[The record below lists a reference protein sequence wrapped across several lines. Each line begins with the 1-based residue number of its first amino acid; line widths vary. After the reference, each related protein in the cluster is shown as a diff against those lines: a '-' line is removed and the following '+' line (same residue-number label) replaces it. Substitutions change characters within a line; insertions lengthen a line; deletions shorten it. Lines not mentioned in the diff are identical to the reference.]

1 MRPLNW
7 CSELDHIRPE
17 EKMIG
22 MKASKL
28 SARDLINRWFSRC
41 GFVRALGVGLV
52 IGFVSVVSNSAFGQD
67 SANVRPAM
75 LGSGGDSVAACLH
88 YPRKAKAK
96 KDEAAIPF
104 YCEVG
109 ANGKPAFISLFGP
122 EDKTE
127 FRAALM
133 KALSQGRFQPA
144 MSGGKAVPVLLGGT
158 AFFMFRDN
166 APIIAISLSTADK
179 EKTAAL
185 GNYIQ
190 PQMLSSNLEFRRKL
204 WHGQHDPDIHPLM
217 GVSPVHPGAVVL
229 AQIDAQGN
237 IISTKIVAE
246 SRPGAGYGALLVK
259 GFQGAKFIPAFSD
272 GKPVA
277 GQFDMIAN
285 YDKMQDPNSEPSDT
299 HIKRDFTNW

>member
-1 MRPLNW
+1 
-7 CSELDHIRPE
+7 
-17 EKMIG
+17 
-22 MKASKL
+22 MKATKL
-28 SARDLINRWFSRC
+28 SARNLIHRC
-41 GFVRALGVGLV
+41 SLRRGFVPALGVGLV
-52 IGFVSVVSNSAFGQD
+52 IAFVSVVSNSAFGQD
-67 SANVRPAM
+67 SGNVRPAM
-75 LGSGGDSVAACLH
+75 LASGGDSVAACLH
-88 YPRKAKAK
+88 YPPKAKAK

-104 YCEVG
+104 YCEVRP
-109 ANGKPAFISLFGP
+109 NGKAAFISLFGP

-158 AFFMFRDN
+158 AFFIFRDN

-190 PQMLSSNLEFRRKL
+190 PQMLSSNFEFRRKL

-217 GVSPVHPGAVVL
+217 GVSPVHPGAMVL
-229 AQIDAQGN
+229 AEIDAQGN
-237 IISTKIVAE
+237 VVGTKIVAE
-246 SRPGAGYGALLVK
+246 SRPGAGYGALLLK

-272 GKPVA
+272 GKPIA

-285 YDKMQDPNSEPSDT
+285 YDRMQDPNSEPSDT

>member
-1 MRPLNW
+1 
-7 CSELDHIRPE
+7 
-17 EKMIG
+17 
-22 MKASKL
+22 MKATKL
-28 SARDLINRWFSRC
+28 SARNLINRRFLRR
-41 GFVRALGVGLV
+41 GFVPVLRVGLV
-52 IGFVSVVSNSAFGQD
+52 TGLVSVVANFACGQD
-67 SANVRPAM
+67 SGNVRPAM
-75 LGSGGDSVAACLH
+75 LASGGDSVAACLH
-88 YPRKAKAK
+88 YPAKAKAK

-109 ANGKPAFISLFGP
+109 ADGKPAFISLFGP

-127 FRAALM
+127 FRVALL

-158 AFFMFRDN
+158 AFFMFRGDE
-166 APIIAISLSTADK
+166 PVMAISLSTADK

-190 PQMLSSNLEFRRKL
+190 PQLLSTNLEFRRKL
-204 WHGQHDPDIHPLM
+204 WHAQHDPGIHPLM
-217 GVSPVHPGAVVL
+217 GVSSVHAGAVVL

-237 IISTKIVAE
+237 VVSTEIVAE

-259 GFQGAKFIPAFSD
+259 GFQGAKFIPAFSN

-285 YDKMQDPNSEPSDT
+285 YDKMQSPNSEPGDT

>member
-1 MRPLNW
+1 
-7 CSELDHIRPE
+7 
-17 EKMIG
+17 MIG
-22 MKASKL
+22 MKASRL
-28 SARDLINRWFSRC
+28 SARNLINRWFSRR
-41 GFVRALGVGLV
+41 GFVRGLGVGLL
-52 IGFVSVVSNSAFGQD
+52 IGFVSVVSNSACGQG

-75 LGSGGDSVAACLH
+75 LASGGDSAAACLR
-88 YPRKAKAK
+88 YPPKAKAK

-109 ANGKPAFISLFGP
+109 ADGKAAFISLFGP
-122 EDKTE
+122 EDKTA
-127 FRAALM
+127 FRVALL
-133 KALSQGRFQPA
+133 KALSIGRFEPA
-144 MSGGKAVPVLLGGT
+144 MSGGKAVPVLVGGT

-166 APIIAISLSTADK
+166 ARIIAISLSTADK

-190 PQMLSSNLEFRRKL
+190 PQMLSSNFEFRRKL
-204 WHGQHDPDIHPLM
+204 WHAQHDPDIHPLM
-217 GVSPVHPGAVVL
+217 GALPVHPGAVVL

-237 IISTKIVAE
+237 VVSTKIVAE

-259 GFQGAKFIPAFSD
+259 GFEGAKFIPAFSD

-285 YDKMQDPNSEPSDT
+285 YDKMQNPNSSSDT
-299 HIKRDFTNW
+299 RIKRDFT

>member
-1 MRPLNW
+1 
-7 CSELDHIRPE
+7 
-17 EKMIG
+17 
-22 MKASKL
+22 MKSTKV
-28 SARDLINRWFSRC
+28 STRNVINRWPLRR
-41 GFVRALGVGLV
+41 GFVRGLGVGLV

-75 LGSGGDSVAACLH
+75 LASGGDSVAACLH
-88 YPRKAKAK
+88 YPPKAKAK

-109 ANGKPAFISLFGP
+109 ADGKAAFITLFGP
-122 EDKTE
+122 EDKTA
-127 FRAALM
+127 FRVALL
-133 KALSQGRFQPA
+133 KALSIGRFQPA

-190 PQMLSSNLEFRRKL
+190 PQMLSTNLQFRRKL
-204 WHGQHDPDIHPLM
+204 WRAQHDPDIHPSM
-217 GVSPVHPGAVVL
+217 GVSPVHAGAVVV
-229 AQIDAQGN
+229 AQIDAQGEVV
-237 IISTKIVAE
+237 STKILAE
-246 SRPGAGYGALLVK
+246 SHPGASYGALLVK

-285 YDKMQDPNSEPSDT
+285 YDKMQDPNAEPGDT

>member
-1 MRPLNW
+1 
-7 CSELDHIRPE
+7 
-17 EKMIG
+17 
-22 MKASKL
+22 MKITKL
-28 SARDLINRWFSRC
+28 SGRNLINRRSSRRD
-41 GFVRALGVGLV
+41 FVPVFRVGVIIGLV
-52 IGFVSVVSNSAFGQD
+52 FVVSNFERAQGCCD
-67 SANVRPAM
+67 VRPAM
-75 LGSGGDSVAACLH
+75 LAAGGGSVAAYLH
-88 YPRKAKAK
+88 YPPKAKAK

-127 FRAALM
+127 FRVALL
-133 KALSQGRFQPA
+133 KALDNGRFQPA
-144 MSGGKAVPVLLGGT
+144 MSGGKTVPVLLGGT

-166 APIIAISLSTADK
+166 APLIAISLSTADR

-190 PQMLSSNLEFRRKL
+190 PQMLSTNLEFRRKL
-204 WHGQHDPDIHPLM
+204 WHAQHGPDIHPVM
-217 GVSPVHPGAVVL
+217 GVSPVHAGAAVL

-237 IISTKIVAE
+237 VVSTKIVAE

-259 GFQGAKFIPAFSD
+259 GFHGVKFIPAFSD
-272 GKPVA
+272 GQPVA

-285 YDKMQDPNSEPSDT
+285 YDKMQSPNSEPGDT